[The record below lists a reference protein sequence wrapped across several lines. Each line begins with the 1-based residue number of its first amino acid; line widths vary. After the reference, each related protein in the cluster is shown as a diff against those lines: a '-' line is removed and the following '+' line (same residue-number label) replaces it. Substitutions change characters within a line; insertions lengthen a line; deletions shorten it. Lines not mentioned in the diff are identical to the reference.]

1 MIVAQL
7 GWGALRPRIAL
18 GKREA
23 LVPRIGRL
31 AVLHEPRGLSLPL
44 FFGGLAL
51 IVLVSVVGLLYIR
64 QVVSTTTSGYDVS
77 ALERKA
83 DKLRVEEAKLQLD
96 AAELESLTRVQ
107 KQLPKLNLV
116 PVNEST
122 YTTPV
127 SSTVVTGQLP
137 VGTARQ

>member
-7 GWGALRPRIAL
+7 GWGASHPRVAL

-31 AVLHEPRGLSLPL
+31 AVLREPRGLSLPL
-44 FFGGLAL
+44 FFGGVAL
-51 IVLVSVVGLLYIR
+51 IVLVSAVGLLYIR

-77 ALERKA
+77 ALERRA
-83 DKLRVEEAKLQLD
+83 EHLQVEEAKLQLD
-96 AAELESLTRVQ
+96 AATLESLKRVEE
-107 KQLPKLNLV
+107 KLPKLNLV
-116 PVNEST
+116 PVNELT
-122 YTTPV
+122 YTSPV
-127 SSTVVTGQLP
+127 SNSVVTGQLP